1 MFKKLI
7 FFSVPIF
14 LLFNFVYSIN
24 LGLSSEIRELEPIR
38 DTDRI
43 LILAPHPDDEVIGC
57 AGIVQEAVRV
67 GADVRIVYLTNG
79 DHNQV
84 AFIVYEK
91 RFTLRRGEFIHM
103 GEVRRKEAIKAA
115 QVLGLSE
122 KNLIFLG
129 YPDFGTFSILNYY
142 WQNIKPYRSFL
153 TRISAVPYKNDL
165 SFRAPYKG
173 ESILYNLEE
182 VLLGYKPNKIFVSH
196 PADANVDHKALYL
209 FTEIALG
216 DLEGKIGR
224 PRVYP
229 YLVHCLGWPLPR
241 HYHPELNLDP
251 PEQLQNSPIQWRKF
265 TLTTEQLKNKHQ
277 AILCHKSQTESSAFY
292 LLSFVRQNEL
302 FGDYPIIDFSGYLP
316 STNKTALFLSEIFNH
331 DDTLE
336 AGDSPDVIAS
346 TGRVS
351 YALGNNCLTI
361 SINKKKEAGYKL
373 SGLIYIFGYSKKTA
387 FAKMPKIRILTKG
400 NRFKIFD
407 GRKIV
412 DPKGASLE
420 YKRSELI
427 LKIPLKILGN
437 PDFILTA
444 VKTYSGILRTDTS
457 AFRKIN
463 LK

>member
-7 FFSVPIF
+7 FFSISIF
-14 LLFNFVYSIN
+14 LLVNFVCP
-24 LGLSSEIRELEPIR
+24 LKPALSSEIKELEPIK
-38 DTDRI
+38 DTDRV

-57 AGIVQEAVRV
+57 AGIIQEAVRV
-67 GADVRIVYLTNG
+67 GADIHIAYLTNG

-103 GEVRRKEAIKAA
+103 GEVRRKEATKAA
-115 QVLGLSE
+115 EVLGLSE

-142 WQNIKPYRSFL
+142 WQDIKSYRSFL
-153 TRISAVPYKNDL
+153 TRISAVPYKNNL

-182 VLLGYKPNKIFVSH
+182 VLLEYKPNKIFVSH

-216 DLEGKIGR
+216 DLKEKIGR
-224 PRVYP
+224 PKVYP
-229 YLVHCLGWPLPR
+229 YLVHCLGWPLPK
-241 HYHPELNLDP
+241 HYHPELKLDP
-251 PEQLQNSPIQWRKF
+251 PKQLQDSPIQWRKF
-265 TLTTEQLKNKHQ
+265 TLTPEQLKNKHQ

-302 FGDYPIIDFSGYLP
+302 FGDYPSIDLSSYLV
-316 STNKTALFLSEIFNH
+316 SLNKTNLFLAEVFNH
-331 DDTLE
+331 DDNLE
-336 AGDSPDVIAS
+336 SEDSPDVIAS

-351 YALGNNCLTI
+351 YALGNNCLVI
-361 SINKKKEAGYKL
+361 YIDKKKEAGYKL
-373 SGLIYIFGYSKKTA
+373 SGLVYIFGYSKKTA
-387 FAKMPKIRILTKG
+387 FAQMPKIRILTKG
-400 NRFKIFD
+400 NKFKIFD

-427 LKIPLKILGN
+427 LKIPLKILGD
-437 PDFILTA
+437 PDFILIA
-444 VKTYSGILRTDTS
+444 VKTHSGILRTDTS

-463 LK
+463 LR